1 MNRPDNPDIWQEA
14 SRIGWIGS
22 RVARLT
28 APSQTQKRYCLP
40 SSQAHLSGLEPRDLS
55 QGARRQLPLQTPVA
69 SPGNLADIQ
78 AFAARSRMFWLCHC
92 IPIIPG
98 LISRPVDRL
107 LGHDALPLP
116 HSALSGL
123 QVGMAEMVG
132 RRTLNG
138 FQQGDRR
145 GVRFFST
152 SLNEGLEVI
161 HVLPDR
167 PGEIDH
173 GSPRHLTRVALIANG
188 AADHQPVILLDPSLV
203 VLALALE

>member
-1 MNRPDNPDIWQEA
+1 
-14 SRIGWIGS
+14 
-22 RVARLT
+22 
-28 APSQTQKRYCLP
+28 
-40 SSQAHLSGLEPRDLS
+40 
-55 QGARRQLPLQTPVA
+55 
-69 SPGNLADIQ
+69 
-78 AFAARSRMFWLCHC
+78 
-92 IPIIPG
+92 
-98 LISRPVDRL
+98 
-107 LGHDALPLP
+107 
-116 HSALSGL
+116 
-123 QVGMAEMVG
+123 MAEMVG